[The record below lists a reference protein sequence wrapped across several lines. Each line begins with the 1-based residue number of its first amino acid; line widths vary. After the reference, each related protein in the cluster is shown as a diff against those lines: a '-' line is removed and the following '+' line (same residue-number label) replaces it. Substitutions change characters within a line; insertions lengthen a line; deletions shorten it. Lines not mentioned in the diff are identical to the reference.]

1 MAPSTSVGDAQTVCS
16 NGRDNGRGYGHIN
29 RGNGPGDPNRGCLQG
44 VASSEGLF
52 PFNSAAPRAAR
63 FNEMN
68 DQARGQYARSL
79 AQNSRNTASAAQYD
93 SA

>member
-1 MAPSTSVGDAQTVCS
+1 MAPSTSVGGAQTVCS
-16 NGRDNGRGYGHIN
+16 NGRGYADVN
-29 RGNGPGDPNRGCLQG
+29 RGNGPGDPDRDCLQG
-44 VASSEGLF
+44 VASGEGFF

-68 DQARGQYARSL
+68 GQARGQYARSL